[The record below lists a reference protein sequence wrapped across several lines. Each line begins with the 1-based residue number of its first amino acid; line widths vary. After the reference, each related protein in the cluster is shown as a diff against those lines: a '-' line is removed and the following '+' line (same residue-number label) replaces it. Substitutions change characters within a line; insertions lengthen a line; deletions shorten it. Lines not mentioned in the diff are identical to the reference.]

1 MQCHRILKS
10 AFVTENDA
18 VAVAAYNTVAWS
30 CSNSVTGISE
40 SPSQYSDLKPNKVTI
55 ESIGKLLVERN
66 EFLSVLHGSPQRFP
80 IRRSLFMST
89 ALEKQHG
96 KEPFEIVFKLLLQI

>member
-10 AFVTENDA
+10 AFVVENDV

-30 CSNSVTGISE
+30 CSNSLTGKSE
-40 SPSQYSDLKPNKVTI
+40 SPSQYSHLKPNIVTI

-80 IRRSLFMST
+80 ITRCLLTST
-89 ALEKQHG
+89 ALE
-96 KEPFEIVFKLLLQI
+96 ILQRKNMAGSHLK